1 MHQLL
6 LKTLLKWSDAKSPN
20 SQKKWVMSSNGNY
33 ITDVNKGASMS
44 VHQIQIQVENI
55 KCGGCEKSIIRGLS
69 SIEGLSN
76 IVIDRDQQMVSVNAD
91 ESLREV
97 LISKLKSMGY
107 PEHGS
112 VTGLDAGLANA
123 KSFVSCAIG
132 RVS

>member
-1 MHQLL
+1 MEITQR
-6 LKTLLKWSDAKSPN
+6 
-20 SQKKWVMSSNGNY
+20 MS
-33 ITDVNKGASMS
+33 IKGVSMS
-44 VHQIQIQVENI
+44 GNQIQVHVENI
-55 KCGGCEKSIIRGLS
+55 KCGGCEKSIVKRLN

-76 IVIDRDQQMVSVNAD
+76 IVIDRDQQLISVTAD
-91 ESLREV
+91 ESLREA
-97 LISKLKSMGY
+97 IAAKLKSMGY

>member
-1 MHQLL
+1 M
-6 LKTLLKWSDAKSPN
+6 P
-20 SQKKWVMSSNGNY
+20 
-33 ITDVNKGASMS
+33 

-55 KCGGCEKSIIRGLS
+55 KCGGCEKSIIKGLS

-91 ESLREV
+91 DSLREV

>member
-1 MHQLL
+1 
-6 LKTLLKWSDAKSPN
+6 
-20 SQKKWVMSSNGNY
+20 
-33 ITDVNKGASMS
+33 MS

-112 VTGLDAGLANA
+112 VSGLDAGLANA

>member
-1 MHQLL
+1 
-6 LKTLLKWSDAKSPN
+6 
-20 SQKKWVMSSNGNY
+20 
-33 ITDVNKGASMS
+33 MS
-44 VHQIQIQVENI
+44 VHQIKIQVENI
-55 KCGGCEKSIIRGLS
+55 KCGGCEKSIIKGLS

-97 LISKLKSMGY
+97 LISKLNSKLKSMGY